1 LRWKCLFALLSTG
14 MLLAAGCSGP
24 PTMDSGKLSTPV
36 NAAMPST
43 SGDSGQIAASDALGR
58 IGQPAVAALS
68 SVLSDPDPV
77 VRLQACRALA
87 YMGPQAKDAVPY
99 LTQSLGD
106 QNETVRDQA
115 AVALGQIGAP
125 AAPAVPVL
133 MQMLRASSK

>member
-1 LRWKCLFALLSTG
+1 MDRKSLIWLTG
-14 MLLAAGCSGP
+14 AGILLAAGCNGA
-24 PTMDSGKLSTPV
+24 PTMDSGKLSAPV

-43 SGDSGQIAASDALGR
+43 TGDSGQIAAADALGR
-58 IGQPAVAALS
+58 IGQPAVAALT

-87 YMGPQAKDAVPY
+87 YMGSQAKDAVPY
-99 LTQSLGD
+99 LTQALGD
-106 QNETVRDQA
+106 QNETVREQA

-133 MQMLRASSK
+133 MLMLRASQK